1 MFFPSQFLQG
11 SRYQAHPNTAIFFL
25 TLPYCFDTYLS
36 VKQECINLL
45 TATSLLVTPKSLATT
60 FKFQANVGSY
70 QIKTMPTSRLHPV
83 LASPP
88 PPANRKRWK
97 LISEKMETDTK
108 LDSFT
113 LNLSVLFFKKSTAE
127 HQMVSTATTNF

>member
-1 MFFPSQFLQG
+1 
-11 SRYQAHPNTAIFFL
+11 
-25 TLPYCFDTYLS
+25 
-36 VKQECINLL
+36 
-45 TATSLLVTPKSLATT
+45 LVAPKTLATT
-60 FKFQANVGSY
+60 FKFQVNVGSC
-70 QIKTMPTSRLHPV
+70 QIKTMPTSRRHPV

-113 LNLSVLFFKKSTAE
+113 LNLPVLFFKKATAE
-127 HQMVSTATTNF
+127 HQMVSTATTNY